1 MRAVEELLSP
11 VSEQDPCGQDMSF
24 SIQFDRV
31 QEARREDDPQLEQ
44 GDWVREVKEA
54 DWGKVQ
60 QMAQALLTEQTK
72 DLRVAGWLI
81 ESRIKLQGFQGMADG
96 LAFLA
101 ALCDRYWDGLH
112 PRMEDD
118 DLQARA
124 GNLAWIVN
132 RARELARYVP
142 LTHSDA
148 GRYGLAYWDAAQQ
161 LAQAIRRSPD
171 EASSLSAGRLTLDDF
186 NQALADTPAA
196 HYVHVL
202 AGLDAARSALAELD
216 RVLQERLGE
225 DGPALSGLA
234 AELDSNAELIR
245 RFATQ
250 AGVDLQPGQPAP
262 AARAAAPQTPV
273 RTEPTLT
280 IPKERLAVSAHP
292 ALISSRQQ
300 ALEQLRQIA
309 AFFRKTEPHSPV
321 AYMAQKA
328 ADWGE
333 MPLHQWL
340 EQVIK
345 NPDTLASLQEQLGV
359 AAGRTSS

>member
-24 SIQFDRV
+24 SIQFDRI

-54 DWGKVQ
+54 DWSKVQ
-60 QMAQALLTEQTK
+60 QMAQALLIEQTK

-81 ESRIKLQGFQGMADG
+81 ESRIKLQGFQGMAGG

-118 DLQARA
+118 DIQARV
-124 GNLAWIVN
+124 GNLAWIIN

-142 LTHSDA
+142 LAHSDA
-148 GRYGLAYWDAAQQ
+148 GHYGIAYWDAAQQ

-171 EASSLSAGRLTLDDF
+171 EASSLSAGRLTLEDF

-196 HYVHVL
+196 HYVQTL

-225 DGPALSGLA
+225 EGPALSGLA
-234 AELDSNAELIR
+234 AELDGNAELIQ
-245 RFATQ
+245 RFAAQ
-250 AGVDLQPGQPAP
+250 AGVDLQPVQPVHPTVTQAV
-262 AARAAAPQTPV
+262 V

-292 ALISSRQQ
+292 VLISSRQQ

-309 AFFRKTEPHSPV
+309 AFFRETEPHSPV

-359 AAGRTSS
+359 AAGRASS